1 MLGLLVSEFSLFL
14 YLLCISQTQDSGESP
29 IHCLLHLDD
38 VLKGIGHQEDSRV
51 TMTDAEVLTV
61 RLPPPEC
68 MEATWNERG

>member
-1 MLGLLVSEFSLFL
+1 M
-14 YLLCISQTQDSGESP
+14 
-29 IHCLLHLDD
+29 LHLDD